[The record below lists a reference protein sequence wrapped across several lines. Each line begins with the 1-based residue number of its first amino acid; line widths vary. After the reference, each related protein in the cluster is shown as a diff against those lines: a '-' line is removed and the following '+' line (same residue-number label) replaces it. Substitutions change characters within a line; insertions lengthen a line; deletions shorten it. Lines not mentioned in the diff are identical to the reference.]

1 MTAVLAPALPAVE
14 DLPPVFISLSQL
26 VIVTATATY
35 SWSTL
40 RGSSF
45 RRDSTE
51 CRPAGQRETAS

>member
-1 MTAVLAPALPAVE
+1 ME